1 MRVLLGKGDP
11 RIFQHNIALDFFQT
25 EDGFS
30 YHPWRH
36 WAFLGEIV
44 NAESL
49 FHLRLLVKDRRDQ
62 HIPIAFYTS
71 QVGREITPEM
81 LKPGC
86 TVVVL
91 YAENLSLSLENLFL
105 LSDKIQRFSTV
116 LGEKRT
122 CHGCNR
128 KFDSL
133 MKCAKCNFF
142 WYCNKDCQTRG
153 WKENGHKSDCR
164 LLQDPDLQGLFLL
177 KFDAFEEYLS
187 FPLRLEN

>member
-1 MRVLLGKGDP
+1 
-11 RIFQHNIALDFFQT
+11 
-25 EDGFS
+25 
-30 YHPWRH
+30 PWRH

-91 YAENLSLSLENLFL
+91 YAESHAFM
-105 LSDKIQRFSTV
+105 DFS
-116 LGEKRT
+116 
-122 CHGCNR
+122 
-128 KFDSL
+128 
-133 MKCAKCNFF
+133 
-142 WYCNKDCQTRG
+142 
-153 WKENGHKSDCR
+153 
-164 LLQDPDLQGLFLL
+164 QGIRHEDQNTL
-177 KFDAFEEYLS
+177 KV
-187 FPLRLEN
+187 